1 MKWVRR
7 ILFVVIGL
15 PVVAVF
21 ALFAAGLR
29 ENAGRNVER
38 IAIARPPAQVLH
50 HIADDALLKAWT
62 GLAEVDRLT
71 DGPLRPG
78 VRWRMV
84 SEVRGQ
90 RSTLDAE
97 LTAIDP
103 GRLAIAMRTAPGS
116 PFAFSQLAEYRVEAK
131 DGETRLTVTTDTRY
145 EGVVARLLEPL
156 ITRAVQRQLEGNLAR
171 LRAQVEAEP
180 VSGAPAPETAG
191 RPSGDGAAT
200 K

>member
-15 PVVAVF
+15 PVLAVF
-21 ALFAAGLR
+21 ALFAAGQR

-38 IAIARPPAQVLH
+38 IAIARPPSQVLR
-50 HIADDALLKAWT
+50 HIEDDALLKSWT
-62 GLAEVDRLT
+62 GLAEVQRLT
-71 DGPLRPG
+71 EGPLRPG

-90 RSTLDAE
+90 RSVMNAE

-103 GRLAIAMRTAPGS
+103 TRLAIAMRTAPGS
-116 PFAFSQLAEYRVEAK
+116 ALAFSQLAEYRVEER
-131 DGETRLTVTTDTRY
+131 DGDTRLTVTTDTRY

-156 ITRAVQRQLEGNLAR
+156 ITRAFQRQLERNLAR

-180 VSGAPAPETAG
+180 LATAPA
-191 RPSGDGAAT
+191 R
-200 K
+200 